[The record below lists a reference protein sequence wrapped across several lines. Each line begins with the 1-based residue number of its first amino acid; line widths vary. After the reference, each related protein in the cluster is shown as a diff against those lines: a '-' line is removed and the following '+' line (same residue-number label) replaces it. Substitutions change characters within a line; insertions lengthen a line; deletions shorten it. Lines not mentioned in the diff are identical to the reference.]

1 MADEDAEDV
10 EKGTDNG
17 ADGGADELTA
27 EDWKAKYEEAI
38 KHSREWEKRA
48 KANKNAAR
56 TLDDANAAA
65 KNAEDAL
72 AEAEKQAKDAE
83 SKLADYKHSA
93 EVAALKAAVSAETGV
108 PAGLLQGETED
119 DLKASAE
126 ALMNWS
132 KGRPRAPFIKNPAGA
147 PNNKTNETS
156 DAAKAIAKALFGTNK

>member
-1 MADEDAEDV
+1 MADENENVEDV
-10 EKGTDNG
+10 ENG
-17 ADGGADELTA
+17 SDGGTKELSADE
-27 EDWKAKYEEAI
+27 WKAKYEEAV

-56 TLDDANAAA
+56 TLDDANTAA

-72 AEAEKQAKDAE
+72 VEAEKRAKDAE

-132 KGRPRAPFIKNPAGA
+132 KGRPRAPFVKNPAGA

-156 DAAKAIAKALFGTNK
+156 DAAKAIAKALFGTSK

>member
-72 AEAEKQAKDAE
+72 AEAEKRRT
-83 SKLADYKHSA
+83 
-93 EVAALKAAVSAETGV
+93 LKANSPTTSIPPRLRLSRPLCQLRLAFQ
-108 PAGLLQGETED
+108 PD
-119 DLKASAE
+119 Y
-126 ALMNWS
+126 S
-132 KGRPRAPFIKNPAGA
+132 KVKP
-147 PNNKTNETS
+147 KT
-156 DAAKAIAKALFGTNK
+156 I